1 MKHIRRHIEK
11 NKAPAVRKIIS
22 ETNSGT
28 GSKESH
34 RVRLNLTIEV
44 KKVIYSGA
52 DIPTTDQEG
61 STSSVGIIPTNNS
74 SSSGE
79 ATLHLSGPVSQQNE
93 HVKLGA
99 FHTLDLEP
107 GRQFTII
114 KGPMGWNYVNIQ
126 RIKEATESGRGA
138 ELAAILCDDTGK
150 ATICLI
156 SPHTTLIKKRIE
168 VTIPKK
174 KRPGQGSDK
183 AMEKFYKQIF
193 ESVLQY
199 FNLTELKLVIIA
211 SPGATKDLVYES
223 IFSEAT
229 KEILTSKSK
238 FQRVYSPSVHI
249 QSLTEVLSSP
259 QVSNQLKDSQYSK
272 EIQALDKFQ
281 KMLNSDEHRAWYGEK
296 HVDQAAERGA
306 IELNEM
312 SGVAAILTYPLDID
326 VIEAEERL
334 PALLIMPI
342 KPFLLAEFDA
352 VDAKAS
358 DKLNIF
364 NGAYEMTS
372 NDDKDRMIANLQWQL
387 AAATIGDD
395 SFQTPFYKWFMKDPQ
410 GVAKDTDKLQR
421 DGSNFVDGK
430 ELLQL
435 LETEC
440 YGTLRSKYL
449 ELTRQMLDMSQ
460 LTDPEQSITKWNNI
474 CSATMESK
482 LSTDQMLGVLIQ
494 AKIPPPSQYQADL
507 FHQNIQA
514 ILDREDHIAGYRH
527 TTQVIREKLGKLKQM
542 GKSVDDLIYVAKAT
556 KGHPHKRTVV
566 SSQPTSSCHR
576 PT

>member
-11 NKAPAVRKIIS
+11 NKSGSVTLLLEHDEDLWHAYNLISVGDEIRAPAVRKIIS

-229 KEILTSKSK
+229 RTGKKEILTSKSK

-306 IELNEM
+306 IGTLLISDTLFRHSDPDKRNKFIKLTKDVKQFGGQVLIFSSMHVSGAKLNEM

-326 VIEAEERL
+326 VIEAEER
-334 PALLIMPI
+334 
-342 KPFLLAEFDA
+342 
-352 VDAKAS
+352 
-358 DKLNIF
+358 
-364 NGAYEMTS
+364 NG
-372 NDDKDRMIANLQWQL
+372 
-387 AAATIGDD
+387 G
-395 SFQTPFYKWFMKDPQ
+395 
-410 GVAKDTDKLQR
+410 
-421 DGSNFVDGK
+421 
-430 ELLQL
+430 
-435 LETEC
+435 
-440 YGTLRSKYL
+440 
-449 ELTRQMLDMSQ
+449 
-460 LTDPEQSITKWNNI
+460 
-474 CSATMESK
+474 
-482 LSTDQMLGVLIQ
+482 
-494 AKIPPPSQYQADL
+494 
-507 FHQNIQA
+507 
-514 ILDREDHIAGYRH
+514 
-527 TTQVIREKLGKLKQM
+527 
-542 GKSVDDLIYVAKAT
+542 
-556 KGHPHKRTVV
+556 
-566 SSQPTSSCHR
+566 
-576 PT
+576 